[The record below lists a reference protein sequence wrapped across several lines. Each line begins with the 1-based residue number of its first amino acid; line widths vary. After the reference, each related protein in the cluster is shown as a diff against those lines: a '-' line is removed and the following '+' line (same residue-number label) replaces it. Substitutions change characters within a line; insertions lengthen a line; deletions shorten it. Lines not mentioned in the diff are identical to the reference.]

1 MRAKLEAQQV
11 EPEIDGDIGDEDLQG
26 VLLDVK
32 NKEGNAEV

>member
-11 EPEIDGDIGDEDLQG
+11 EPEIDEDIGDEDLQG